1 MAKFKKT
8 LNILKK
14 MDPNTELSGIN
25 EEKKQE
31 AKFKRGEYYNGKS
44 KKYRKKK

>member
-8 LNILKK
+8 LKILKK
-14 MDPNTELSGIN
+14 MDPNTELVGIN

-31 AKFKRGEYYNGKS
+31 ARFRKGEYYKNKS
-44 KKYRKKK
+44 KSHKKTK